1 MADPEL
7 GSDLQSPSKETKP
20 KVVAVEIPHEG
31 AIVLLSKYRKYA
43 NTLTRVLGLETRG
56 IERVGEDERHS
67 PGRDDYTRIFLLWL
81 NSSLTANNVIVGLYG
96 PARYSL
102 DWSNATMCASL
113 GGTLGSMVV
122 GFMSTWGPKS
132 GHRTLMATRYFLGY
146 YLSKVCC
153 VLNVLTML
161 GYGMVNVI
169 LGGQVIFAVSDGHTA
184 APVGIIVVAVLTWFI
199 ATFGMHLFH
208 FYTRYAW
215 IVQLSI
221 LFVMVGCA
229 GPIFNTTI
237 APSSEPTAT
246 SNSNRLSFFSLCFAS
261 AITWAPSSADY
272 FVYFSSTT
280 SRWRMFL
287 AVSTGMGLAMVMT
300 TLLGI
305 GLATGLSTNSSWLD
319 ASLTSQGSLL
329 VTSFSTL
336 HGFGSFCS
344 VILILGMVSNNIP
357 CTYSA
362 GLNLQMLGRYGP
374 RIPRPLLTTIEVIVY
389 TACAVVAHDYL
400 REIMENFLPLMS
412 YWIVVWLVIVVEE
425 GCVFRRGKTYN
436 WDIVDDVHRLPM
448 GLAAGV
454 SFVVGCVGAVL
465 GMSQSYFVGPIA
477 RSLSGDCDLG
487 MWLALG
493 LTAVCYPGLRLV
505 ELRMTGR

>member
-7 GSDLQSPSKETKP
+7 GSDLQSPSKEIKP
-20 KVVAVEIPHEG
+20 K
-31 AIVLLSKYRKYA
+31 YA
-43 NTLTRVLGLETRG
+43 DTFTRVFGLETRG
-56 IERVGEDERHS
+56 IERVGENERHPPRS
-67 PGRDDYTRIFLLWL
+67 NDYTRMFLLWL

-96 PARYSL
+96 PARYGL
-102 DWSNATMCASL
+102 GWNNAAMCAAL
-113 GGTLGSMVV
+113 GGILGTMVV

-132 GHRTLMATRYFLGY
+132 GHRTLVVTRCFLGY

-169 LGGQVIFAVSDGHTA
+169 LGGQVLFAVSDGHTA
-184 APVGIIVVAVLTWFI
+184 VPVGIVVVAILTWFI

-229 GPIFNTTI
+229 GPIFDTI
-237 APSSEPTAT
+237 TSPSSANPPGPTT
-246 SNSNRLSFFSLCFAS
+246 TNSNRLSFFSLCFAS

-272 FVYFSSTT
+272 FVYFSSSTKQ
-280 SRWRMFL
+280 WRMFL
-287 AVSTGMGLAMVMT
+287 SVSSGMGLAMVMT

-305 GLATGLSTNSSWLD
+305 GLATGLSTNATWLD

-329 VTSFSTL
+329 VASFTPL
-336 HGFGSFCS
+336 HGFGRFCS
-344 VILILGMVSNNIP
+344 VVLVLGMVSNNIP

-374 RIPRPLLTTIEVIVY
+374 RIPRPLLTTLEVIVY
-389 TACAVVAHDYL
+389 TACAVVAHGYL

-412 YWIVVWLVIVVEE
+412 YWIVIWLVIVVEE
-425 GCVFRRGKTYN
+425 GCIFRRGKAYD
-436 WDIVDDVHRLPM
+436 WDVVDNIQRLPM
-448 GLAAGV
+448 GLAAGA
-454 SFVVGCVGAVL
+454 SFVIGCVGAVL

-477 RSLSGDCDLG
+477 KSLSGDCDLG